1 MGMDDN
7 RLDDISYAGVGAETW
22 PTLHSG
28 LREQKCLSFYFLVCW
43 WWWGGIRWH
52 EEMRTLAQK
61 SRICAMYTY
70 IQGNRTSDI
79 SQTHIEWYSGP
90 GSIK

>member
-22 PTLHSG
+22 ATLHSG
-28 LREQKCLSFYFLVCW
+28 RREQKCLSFYFLVCW
-43 WWWGGIRWH
+43 WWWWGIRWH

-70 IQGNRTSDI
+70 RTTEH
-79 SQTHIEWYSGP
+79 QTSVRHNIEWYSGP
-90 GSIK
+90 GSIN

>member
-22 PTLHSG
+22 ATLHSG

-52 EEMRTLAQK
+52 EEMRTLAQN

-70 IQGNRTSDI
+70 IVHTGQQNIR
-79 SQTHIEWYSGP
+79 QFRHQSGT
-90 GSIK
+90 I

>member
-28 LREQKCLSFYFLVCW
+28 LREQKCFVLSLSGVLVVVV
-43 WWWGGIRWH
+43 
-52 EEMRTLAQK
+52 
-61 SRICAMYTY
+61 
-70 IQGNRTSDI
+70 GN
-79 SQTHIEWYSGP
+79 
-90 GSIK
+90 KMA